1 MPVLNSEQGD
11 RPTPLGRLWQEH
23 AGTGAAAD
31 AAYATLRQA
40 ILVGQLRPGD
50 RLGEEQL
57 AGEFG
62 ISRTPIREAIFRLEA
77 ERFATRQ
84 VRRGLVVRG
93 IPEEQVLEVFTVWAA
108 LDQLAARIAAQ
119 NATAPERARLHWINE
134 QIDARTQQIGH
145 VSIRELTMQFHDALS
160 ECAHN
165 TVLLEIVRQL
175 HDSARRFGETTFSLP
190 GRASVAIAEHR
201 AILAAIDTGE
211 ADLAGRLAAE
221 HISNARQAR
230 IALMRRTVDESTRA
244 SHERGAV

>member
-1 MPVLNSEQGD
+1 MPLSDPGQSD
-11 RPTPLGRLWQEH
+11 RPTPLRRLWQEH
-23 AGTGAAAD
+23 AGAVAAAD

-40 ILVGQLRPGD
+40 ILVGQLQPGD

-93 IPEEQVLEVFTVWAA
+93 IPEEQVLEVFTVRAA
-108 LDQLAARIAAQ
+108 LDQLAASIAAQ
-119 NATAPERARLHWINE
+119 SATTPERARLRWINDE
-134 QIDARTQQIGH
+134 MEARMQHLGH
-145 VSIRELTMQFHDALS
+145 ADIRELTMQFHEALA

-165 TVLLEIVRQL
+165 TVLRQL
-175 HDSARRFGETTFSLP
+175 VGQLLDSTRRFGPTTLSLP

-201 AILAAIDTGE
+201 AMLDAIDGGD
-211 ADLAGRLAAE
+211 ADLAGRLAAQ
-221 HISNARQAR
+221 HISNARESR
-230 IALMRRTVDESTRA
+230 IALMR
-244 SHERGAV
+244 GAV

>member
-1 MPVLNSEQGD
+1 MQPSHWMRVRMPVSSPDDADE
-11 RPTPLGRLWQEH
+11 PTALRRLWQEH
-23 AGTGAAAD
+23 VGAGAAAD
-31 AAYATLRQA
+31 AAYATLREA

-50 RLGEEQL
+50 RLAEEQL

-84 VRRGLVVRG
+84 VRRGLVVRA

-108 LDQLAARIAAQ
+108 LDQLAASTAAQ
-119 NATAPERARLHWINE
+119 SATAPERARLRWINE
-134 QIDARTQQIGH
+134 QIEARTRQVGH
-145 VSIRELTMQFHDALS
+145 ASIVELTMQFHEALS

-165 TVLLEIVRQL
+165 SVLLQMVRQL

-190 GRASVAIAEHR
+190 GRPSVAIAEHR
-201 AILAAIDTGE
+201 AILEAIDSGD

-221 HISNARQAR
+221 HITNAREAR
-230 IALMRRTVDESTRA
+230 IALMR
-244 SHERGAV
+244 GAV